1 MGKANFYYPLPKEV
15 KEKVSRFKH
24 SSFGLLFSRFIGYEK
39 NWELKKEKVWGELE
53 NKIGKIYKD
62 SKLNELMEALKNRQE
77 NILDQQRDIF
87 KIESFFAKVV
97 WRLTIGLGS
106 STVMETGMAF
116 HRIYGIPYIPSTA
129 QKGGLKSYYKEK
141 GFNENDKKMI
151 LIFGDQRN
159 KGKVTF
165 FDAFP
170 ESLTINGKPI
180 IELDIMNPHYQPY
193 YDKKGK
199 VPPADYFS
207 PVPIKFLTIRKGTVF
222 RFFLSLEKKYDD
234 QINLSEVKEDLIKTL
249 EEFGIGA
256 KTRVGYGEMEKCQ

>member
-1 MGKANFYYPLPKEV
+1 MRKDNFCYPLPKEI
-15 KEKVSRFKH
+15 KERASGFKH
-24 SSFGLLFSRFIGYEK
+24 SNFGLLFSRFIGYGK
-39 NWELKKEKVWGELE
+39 NWELKKEKVWGKLE
-53 NKIGKIYKD
+53 NKIEKIYKD
-62 SKLNELMEALKNRQE
+62 SNLNELIKAITKRQE
-77 NILDQQRDIF
+77 NILVQQRDIF
-87 KIESFFAKVV
+87 KIESFSGKVV

-106 STVMETGMAF
+106 STVMETGMTL

-129 QKGGLKSYYKEK
+129 QKGILKSYYKEK

-165 FDAFP
+165 CDAFP
-170 ESLTINGKPI
+170 ETLIIGGKPI

-207 PVPIKFLTIRKGTVF
+207 PVPIKFLTIREGTVF
-222 RFFLSLEKKYDD
+222 RFFLSLEKKYEG
-234 QINLSEVKEDLIKTL
+234 QINLNEVKKDLIKTL
-249 EEFGIGA
+249 EELGIGA
-256 KTRVGYGEMEKCQ
+256 KTRVGYGEMRKCQ